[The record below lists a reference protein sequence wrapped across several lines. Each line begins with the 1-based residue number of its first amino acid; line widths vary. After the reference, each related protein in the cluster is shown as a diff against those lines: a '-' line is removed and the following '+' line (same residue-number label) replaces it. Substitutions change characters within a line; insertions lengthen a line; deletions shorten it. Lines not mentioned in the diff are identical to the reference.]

1 MAPSGKRLR
10 AAVSAVMRKA
20 GQPLV
25 LDNGS
30 SVVKKWREIRANPR
44 LLTVLSPDTTWPYV
58 EMSPEPEGKITCY
71 FLLDNFLFCSKSS
84 ILHAFTLMNSR
95 QNTVSVHA
103 LILFNSRH
111 SLTLRVCFIK
121 RAIISPLGQELIRAK
136 IKVSVSVIYVNG
148 TNSGNKQ
155 QGCIP
160 PQLSKGKAG
169 SRHTL
174 KNSKAVDLETA
185 RL

>member
-58 EMSPEPEGKITCY
+58 EMSPEPEGKIPYHTSLY
-71 FLLDNFLFCSKSS
+71 LFK
-84 ILHAFTLMNSR
+84 
-95 QNTVSVHA
+95 
-103 LILFNSRH
+103 
-111 SLTLRVCFIK
+111 
-121 RAIISPLGQELIRAK
+121 
-136 IKVSVSVIYVNG
+136 
-148 TNSGNKQ
+148 
-155 QGCIP
+155 
-160 PQLSKGKAG
+160 
-169 SRHTL
+169 
-174 KNSKAVDLETA
+174 
-185 RL
+185 